1 MYEAEVA
8 VVLTLLGAILP
19 LYLEIQKLAK
29 KLERIEER
37 TLWLEKYIRNHGSYN
52 HGR

>member
-1 MYEAEVA
+1 MYEVEFA

-19 LYLEIQKLAK
+19 LYLEIQKLSK

-37 TLWLEKYIRNHGSYN
+37 TLWLEKYIRNYVRHD

>member
-8 VVLTLLGAILP
+8 IVLTILGTILP
-19 LYLEIQKLAK
+19 LYLEIQKLSK

-37 TLWLEKYIRNHGSYN
+37 TLWLEKYIRNHDS
-52 HGR
+52 HR